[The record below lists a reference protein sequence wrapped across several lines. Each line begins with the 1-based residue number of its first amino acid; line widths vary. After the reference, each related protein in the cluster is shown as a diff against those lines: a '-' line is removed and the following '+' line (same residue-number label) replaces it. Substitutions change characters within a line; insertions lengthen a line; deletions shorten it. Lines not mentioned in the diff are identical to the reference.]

1 MIEGSYLSAAV
12 RAPVV
17 EKWASLVFKH
27 LTELKSDPDFELK
40 TLTEAVSLDFQEN
53 LAVLK
58 NEAGNLQK
66 IPWEELIITTVSGDS
81 NCGK

>member
-1 MIEGSYLSAAV
+1 M
-12 RAPVV
+12 
-17 EKWASLVFKH
+17 VFKH

-53 LAVLK
+53 LVVLK
-58 NEAGNLQK
+58 NEAGDLQR
-66 IPWEELIITTVSGDS
+66 IPWEELIITTVSRDS